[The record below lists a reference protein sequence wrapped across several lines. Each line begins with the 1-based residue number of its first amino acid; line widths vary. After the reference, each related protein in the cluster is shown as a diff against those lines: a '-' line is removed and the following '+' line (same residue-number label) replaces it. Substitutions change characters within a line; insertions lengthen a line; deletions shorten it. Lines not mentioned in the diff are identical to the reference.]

1 MQDRGVMYKLALLFC
16 LYFSQGLPFGFFSHA
31 MPTLLR
37 SNGVDLEIIG
47 LVSFLAFPWGMKF
60 LWAPWVDRWH
70 IPAMGQ
76 RKSWILPLQ
85 LVAIGLLLGFS
96 AVDPAQLASG
106 QWFWL
111 FVLLGL
117 MNLVAA
123 TQDIATDGLAV
134 QALPPAQRGLANG
147 MQVGGYRVGMVF
159 GGGLVLVLIA
169 QVGWHYGF
177 VALALLL
184 ALVTVPVLFLRESP
198 APAVSAQAELTV
210 VRPDAPVTAS
220 PVRTQSAWRVL
231 WHFVHQQHMW
241 RWLLVM
247 MLYKVGDSFGS
258 AMGKPLLVD
267 MGLPLDVIGWIGGGV
282 GMGAGIC
289 GAIAGGIWVQ
299 RLGRLKAFVTFGVL
313 QSVSLL
319 GYAWLAGREV
329 SLEAVVL
336 VNVLEH
342 FAGGMAT
349 AALFTLMM
357 DACRHDEAGTDY
369 TVQASLQ
376 VSIVGLAHG
385 FSGFSAAAF
394 GYGWHFVIAAMVS
407 ALVLLLVP
415 LWLRR
420 TPDIQRRAWQ
430 HCKV

>member
-1 MQDRGVMYKLALLFC
+1 MAYKLGLLFC
-16 LYFSQGLPFGFFSHA
+16 LYFSQGLPFGFFSQA
-31 MPTLLR
+31 VPTLLR
-37 SNGVDLEIIG
+37 SHGVDLEIIG

-70 IPAMGQ
+70 IPALGQ

-85 LVAIGLLLGFS
+85 LAAIGLLLGFS
-96 AVDPAQLASG
+96 LIDPEHLAQG

-111 FVLLGL
+111 FLLLGL

-159 GGGLVLVLIA
+159 GGGLVLMLIA
-169 QVGWHYGF
+169 YVGWHYGF
-177 VALALLL
+177 VMLAGLLV
-184 ALVTVPVLFLRESP
+184 LVTLPVLFLRESAVP
-198 APAVSAQAELTV
+198 ATDVAQGHKPAAF
-210 VRPDAPVTAS
+210 
-220 PVRTQSAWRVL
+220 RVL
-231 WHFVHQQHMW
+231 WKFILQHNMW

-247 MLYKVGDSFGS
+247 VLYKVGDSFGS

-267 MGLPLDVIGWIGGGV
+267 LGLPLATIGWIGGGV

-299 RLGRLKAFVTFGVL
+299 RLGRVRAFVTFGVL

-329 SLEAVVL
+329 SLEAVVA
-336 VNVLEH
+336 VNALEH

-385 FSGFSAAAF
+385 FSGFSAAAI
-394 GYGWHFVIAAMVS
+394 GYGWHFVIAASVS
-407 ALVLLLVP
+407 LLALCLVP
-415 LWLRR
+415 LWLRSV
-420 TPDIQRRAWQ
+420 PDIQRSAWQ
-430 HCKV
+430 HCKT

>member
-1 MQDRGVMYKLALLFC
+1 MQDRSVVYKLGLLFC

-31 MPTLLR
+31 IPTLLR
-37 SNGVDLEIIG
+37 SHGVDLEIIG
-47 LVSFLAFPWGMKF
+47 LVSFLAFPWGLKF

-70 IPAMGQ
+70 LPVLGQ

-85 LVAIGLLLGFS
+85 LAAIGLLLAFALIEPG
-96 AVDPAQLASG
+96 QLAQG
-106 QWFWL
+106 QWFWI

-159 GGGLVLVLIA
+159 GGGVVLILIA
-169 QVGWHYGF
+169 QIGWQYGF
-177 VALALLL
+177 GVLALLL
-184 ALVTVPVLFLRESP
+184 ALVTLPVLLLREA
-198 APAVSAQAELTV
+198 APAA
-210 VRPDAPVTAS
+210 DVTAG
-220 PVRTQSAWRVL
+220 RTPPAWRLL
-231 WHFVHQQHMW
+231 WQFIVQRDMW

-267 MGLPLDVIGWIGGGV
+267 MGLPLDTIGWIGGGV

-289 GAIAGGIWVQ
+289 GAMAGGLLVQ
-299 RLGRLKAFVTFGVL
+299 RLGRVRALLVFGIL

-319 GYAWLAGREV
+319 GYAALAWGAGA
-329 SLEAVVL
+329 LAAVVV
-336 VNVLEH
+336 VNALEH

-357 DACRHDEAGTDY
+357 DACRYDEAGTDY

-385 FSGFSAAAF
+385 FSGFSAAAL
-394 GYGWHFVIAAMVS
+394 GYGGHFVLASLLSLA
-407 ALVLLLVP
+407 VLALVP
-415 LWLRR
+415 LWVQRA
-420 TPDIQRRAWQ
+420 PDIQRAAWQ
-430 HCKV
+430 HCKA

>member
-1 MQDRGVMYKLALLFC
+1 MQDRGVVYKLSLLFC

-31 MPTLLR
+31 IPTLLR
-37 SNGVDLEIIG
+37 SSGVDLEIIG

-70 IPAMGQ
+70 IPALGQ

-85 LVAIGLLLGFS
+85 LAAISLLLGFS
-96 AVDPAQLASG
+96 LIDAGQLASG

-169 QVGWHYGF
+169 QVGWRYGF
-177 VALALLL
+177 VALAVLL
-184 ALVTVPVLFLRESP
+184 ALVTVPVLFLRESSV
-198 APAVSAQAELTV
+198 ASVSGRAEAADAHAAVPAVSSRAG
-210 VRPDAPVTAS
+210 
-220 PVRTQSAWRVL
+220 TQSAWQVL
-231 WHFVHQQHMW
+231 WQFVRQHRMW

-267 MGLPLDVIGWIGGGV
+267 LGLSLDVIGWIGGGV

-299 RLGRLKAFVTFGVL
+299 RLGRVKAFVAFGVL
-313 QSVSLL
+313 QSMSLL

-329 SLEAVVL
+329 SLEAVVA
-336 VNVLEH
+336 VNALEH

-394 GYGWHFVIAAMVS
+394 GYGWHFVIAATVS

-415 LWLRR
+415 LWLRQA
-420 TPDIQRRAWQ
+420 PDIQRSAWQ
-430 HCKV
+430 HCKT

>member
-1 MQDRGVMYKLALLFC
+1 MQDRGVAYKLGLLFC

-31 MPTLLR
+31 IPTLLR
-37 SNGVDLEIIG
+37 SHGVDLEIIG
-47 LVSFLAFPWGMKF
+47 LVSFLAFPWGLKF

-70 IPAMGQ
+70 VPALGQ

-85 LVAIGLLLGFS
+85 MAAIGLLLGFS
-96 AVDPAQLASG
+96 LIDPAQLAQG
-106 QWFWL
+106 QWFWI

-159 GGGLVLVLIA
+159 GGGLVLMLIA
-169 QVGWHYGF
+169 QIGWQNGF

-184 ALVTVPVLFLRESP
+184 VLATLPVLFLREP
-198 APAVSAQAELTV
+198 ASQKTAQAAN
-210 VRPDAPVTAS
+210 PP
-220 PVRTQSAWRVL
+220 AWQVL
-231 WHFVHQQHMW
+231 WKFIRQQDMW

-267 MGLPLDVIGWIGGGV
+267 MGLSLGTIGWIGGGV

-299 RLGRLKAFVTFGVL
+299 RLGRVRALLVFGVL

-319 GYAWLAGREV
+319 GYAGLAWGLGDTGGDV
-329 SLEAVVL
+329 SAGSSLAAVVA
-336 VNVLEH
+336 VNALEH

-385 FSGFSAAAF
+385 FSGFSAAGL
-394 GYGWHFVIAAMVS
+394 GYGGHFVLAALIS
-407 ALVLLLVP
+407 LVVLALVP
-415 LWLRR
+415 LWLQR

-430 HCKV
+430 HCKP